1 MYSAEVAPPPCDV
14 TTDVKPATSGNLE
27 LLVTLTSIPTL
38 LSIPCLH
45 FYTFPT
51 SPSSWCQTELILGQY
66 QTILENQIIFVHFA
80 HVAKMYNLVVFIKE
94 KKKSE
99 AFFSDLITFKV
110 RAGSPGIRKKSPSSS
125 QVIEQIYLSV
135 YLCDIFHT
143 YLSVYLCDYFSHLL
157 SVYLCDNLSK
167 YSDYKISLKCL
178 PMVLTLVNICL
189 FCRFNQNCFNK
200 KPAIVYIV
208 FHITSVKVL

>member
-27 LLVTLTSIPTL
+27 LLVTLTSIPAL

-135 YLCDIFHT
+135 YLCDIF
-143 YLSVYLCDYFSHLL
+143 SHLF
-157 SVYLCDNLSK
+157 V
-167 YSDYKISLKCL
+167 CL
-178 PMVLTLVNICL
+178 FVWLFFTSFICLFVRQFVQILRLQNITEMFTHGSHFGEHLFVLTL
-189 FCRFNQNCFNK
+189 
-200 KPAIVYIV
+200 
-208 FHITSVKVL
+208 